1 MALLEALIKASSNQ
15 GCLPAVNSASVP
27 KMQESALIDI
37 VLPLILAFVMI
48 GIGLTL
54 QVDDFARQRR
64 KPLPAVVGVIGWA
77 IGIPLIGFAVVAVF
91 DLPSALAIGL
101 ILVAATS
108 GGTTSNVMA
117 YLAKGNVALG
127 LVLTV
132 ITALLSIV
140 TLPIWVG
147 MALRMFGGDLPGGSY
162 ISVSFMD
169 VAGLLVMIIFLP
181 VGLGMIIRYKKPA
194 LAARLEKT
202 VSLVSFVVLFGLI
215 FGVIASLGDQAWTML
230 SQAGPACLAL
240 AVLGG
245 VFGLVLGMATRLDRA
260 DGIAIAMEFSIKNVT
275 LSMLLAISALG
286 SDEMALPSAV
296 YGVVAYIPG
305 LALMY
310 LGRRWVTKPLLAPT
324 EPARRPIVVGY
335 SGGESSLPAVQWA
348 AGEANATHRPLRIVM
363 SWGMPTYGINPLSQ
377 AADLDRTHAEAVLNA
392 VVFQLR
398 ADLPGLEVEGK
409 LVRGQ
414 PAQGL
419 LERTDDA
426 ALVVIGNRSRR
437 NLARLVLGSVSSA
450 VVTHAEV
457 PVVLVREDAGAH
469 GPVYR
474 EGPIVVGL
482 DGSPGS
488 EAAVAFAMAASLHHG
503 MSVHAVHT
511 MDEKVLATTGS
522 GAAGGTTTAAPA
534 TRLLEISPALK
545 QARAEYPA
553 VVVTEV
559 VEAGHPNDVIVAAG
573 AGAALTVVGS
583 RGHGGFK
590 GLMLGS
596 VSRAVIEHVESPVAV
611 VRPSEA

>member
-1 MALLEALIKASSNQ
+1 
-15 GCLPAVNSASVP
+15 
-27 KMQESALIDI
+27 MQESALIDI
-37 VLPLILAFVMI
+37 VLPLVLAFVMI

-64 KPLPAVVGVIGWA
+64 KPLPAVVGVLGWA

-91 DLPSALAIGL
+91 DLPSTLAVGL

-132 ITALLSIV
+132 VTALLSIV
-140 TLPIWVG
+140 TLPLWVG
-147 MALRMFGGDLPGGSY
+147 WALNLWGGDLPGGSY

-169 VAGLLVMIIFLP
+169 VAGLLVAIIFVP

-194 LAARLEKT
+194 LASRLEKT

-215 FGVIASLGDQAWTML
+215 FGVIASLGDQAWEML

-240 AVLGG
+240 ATLGG
-245 VFGLVLGMATRLDRA
+245 VFGLLLGMLTRLDRA

-275 LSMLLAISALG
+275 LSMLLALSALG
-286 SDEMALPSAV
+286 SDAMALPSAV

-310 LGRRWVTKPLLAPT
+310 LGRRFMAKPVLAPV
-324 EPARRPIVVGY
+324 EPSRRPIVVGY
-335 SGGESSLPAVQWA
+335 SGSDSSLPAVQWA
-348 AGEANATHRPLRIVM
+348 AGEANATGRPLRIVM

-377 AADLDRTHAEAVLNA
+377 AADLDRTHAEAVINA
-392 VVFQLR
+392 VVYQLR

-419 LERTDDA
+419 LERSDDA

-450 VVTHAEV
+450 VVTHVDV

-503 MSVHAVHT
+503 MAVHAVHT
-511 MDEKVLATTGS
+511 MDERVLATASTGTS
-522 GAAGGTTTAAPA
+522 GTATATVPA
-534 TRLLEISPALK
+534 STRLLEVSPALK
-545 QARAEYPA
+545 QARTEYPA
-553 VVVTEV
+553 VVVTEII
-559 VEAGHPNDVIVAAG
+559 EAGHPNEVIVAAG

-611 VRPSEA
+611 VRPSET

>member
-1 MALLEALIKASSNQ
+1 
-15 GCLPAVNSASVP
+15 
-27 KMQESALIDI
+27 MQESALIDI
-37 VLPLILAFVMI
+37 VLPLVLAFVMI

-64 KPLPAVVGVIGWA
+64 KPLPAVVGVLGWA

-91 DLPSALAIGL
+91 DLPSTLAVGL

-132 ITALLSIV
+132 VTALLSIV
-140 TLPIWVG
+140 TLPLWVG
-147 MALRMFGGDLPGGSY
+147 WALNLWGGDLPGGSY

-169 VAGLLVMIIFLP
+169 VAGLLVAIIFVP

-194 LAARLEKT
+194 LASRLEKT

-215 FGVIASLGDQAWTML
+215 FGVIASLGDQAWEML

-240 AVLGG
+240 ATLGG
-245 VFGLVLGMATRLDRA
+245 VFGLLLGMLTRLDRA

-275 LSMLLAISALG
+275 LSMLLALSALG
-286 SDEMALPSAV
+286 SDAMALPSAV

-310 LGRRWVTKPLLAPT
+310 LGRRFMAKPVLAPV
-324 EPARRPIVVGY
+324 EPSRRPIVVGY
-335 SGGESSLPAVQWA
+335 SGSDSSLPAVQWA
-348 AGEANATHRPLRIVM
+348 AGEANATGRPLRIVM

-377 AADLDRTHAEAVLNA
+377 AADLDRTHAEAVINA
-392 VVFQLR
+392 VVYQLR

-419 LERTDDA
+419 LERSDDA

-450 VVTHAEV
+450 VVTHVDV

-488 EAAVAFAMAASLHHG
+488 EAAVAFAMEASLHHG
-503 MSVHAVHT
+503 MAVHAVHT
-511 MDEKVLATTGS
+511 MDERVLATASTGTS
-522 GAAGGTTTAAPA
+522 GTATATVPA
-534 TRLLEISPALK
+534 STRLLEVSPALK
-545 QARAEYPA
+545 QARTEYPA
-553 VVVTEV
+553 VVVTEII
-559 VEAGHPNDVIVAAG
+559 EAGHPNEVIVAAG

-611 VRPSEA
+611 VRPSET